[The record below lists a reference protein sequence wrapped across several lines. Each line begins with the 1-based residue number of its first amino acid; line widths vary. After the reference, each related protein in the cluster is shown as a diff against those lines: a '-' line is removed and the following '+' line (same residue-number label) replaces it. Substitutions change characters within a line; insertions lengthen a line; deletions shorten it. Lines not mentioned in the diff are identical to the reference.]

1 MRLGWR
7 KGKHLG
13 YIPIGYKLMMSYL
26 VFIIVLVTVNG
37 YVSHSMYDS
46 SMRKQTSS
54 NIQSTLVQIRDNVAY
69 KSDDMVRIS
78 STLYDDENFI
88 ENLMLKTDNRMDT
101 NLRFKNV
108 IIPKIASAS
117 KSIGID
123 LRLFLYVKN
132 ETIPEHYYNYERN
145 NYIYE
150 RESSYT
156 SQQTY
161 NIYHMTR
168 IEQQTWY
175 DLLPDE
181 EYGITKLWAEV
192 EDDEHSNRISMIRR
206 IVDLQNPLN
215 VTEVGVMRFSVR
227 RDEFFE
233 SVDYQKLGEGA
244 MLIVKDRT
252 GRVIY
257 ASDEE
262 RHDARNDFEQ
272 NATLSQEDFHPEG
285 EYLTLKEYLPQQ
297 DWTIVAYVPLT
308 TIQQEALR
316 VRAYIIGICIL
327 CSILF
332 TFMGIFMSGY
342 FSKRISKFISVL
354 NAFREGD
361 LHKRISYKGKDEF
374 SQISTALNSMGE
386 DFEALINKVYLTQ
399 LEKKEAELEML
410 QTQIN
415 PHFLY
420 NTLSSINQLA
430 KFGENEKLQKMVVEL
445 AKFYRLTL
453 NSGRTVIPVSSEVEQ
468 ANAYLNIQKVKYGHR
483 LEVTLDVDVEVWK
496 YETIKLI
503 LQPFIENVLNHAW
516 SGGDRIHIRIVALLE
531 GNDILYRVID
541 DGMGMRQERII
552 EILNTSS
559 ESETGFGIRN
569 IHLRVQLQYGEEYG
583 VSIFSRKGV
592 GTSVNIRIPARK
604 RRLFVEETQA
614 KIDH

>member
-1 MRLGWR
+1 
-7 KGKHLG
+7 
-13 YIPIGYKLMMSYL
+13 MMSYL

>member
-1 MRLGWR
+1 MRLGWK

-88 ENLMLKTDNRMDT
+88 ENLMLKTDNRLDT
-101 NLRFKNV
+101 NWRFKNV

-123 LRLFLYVKN
+123 LRLFLYVGN

-150 RESSYT
+150 RGSSYT

-161 NIYHMTR
+161 NIYHMAR
-168 IEQQTWY
+168 IEQQPWY

-215 VTEVGVMRFSVR
+215 VSEVGVMRFSVR

-262 RHDARNDFEQ
+262 RHDAKNELERS
-272 NATLSQEDFHPEG
+272 ALLSQEDFHPEG

-332 TFMGIFMSGY
+332 TFMGIFISGY

-453 NSGRTVIPVSSEVEQ
+453 NSGRTLIPVSSEVEQ

-483 LEVTLDVDVEVWK
+483 LEVTVDVNVEVWK

-516 SGGDRIHIRIVALLE
+516 SGGDRIHIRIVAMLE

-541 DGMGMRQERII
+541 DGMGMRQERIT

-569 IHLRVQLQYGEEYG
+569 IHQRVQLQYGEEYG
-583 VSIFSRKGV
+583 VSIFSRKGI

-604 RRLFVEETQA
+604 RRLFVEENLA
-614 KIDH
+614 KLEN